1 MKISNVHV
9 SAGRTFNHPFEQ
21 YSNFRCD
28 VQLQAHV
35 EDGEDPIA
43 ATHELQATV
52 EKIAEDH
59 KQDLLKNIRK
69 LQEIARA
76 NEEISELERRTDMA
90 LNRIKELR
98 KSVAAYQ
105 GGERLELDGGDDY
118 DADAQDR

>member
-1 MKISNVHV
+1 MKIHNIHV

-28 VQLQAHV
+28 VQLQAGL
-35 EDGEDPIA
+35 EPDEDPVA
-43 ATHELQATV
+43 ATQALQAQV

-69 LQEIARA
+69 LQEISRA
-76 NEEISELERRTDMA
+76 NEEISELERRTDIA

-98 KSVAAYQ
+98 RSVAAYQ
-105 GGERLELDGGDDY
+105 GGERLELDGGQHDDESPV
-118 DADAQDR
+118 